1 MIKVGDKI
9 KFIATDG
16 PYEFG
21 EILTVS
27 SVDPNDSDDS
37 SFFIRFQNKEK
48 NDFWSYP
55 DPYYFEL
62 VTEEVGI
69 KYDSEKIRFD
79 LVPPECEAM
88 IAAVLTIG
96 SLKYS
101 ANNWQKIEDIQ
112 TRYFNAECRHMNA
125 KRLGEVFDPETG
137 LPHSAQAVASLIFI
151 LWEDIKDNIGAD
163 NVLSFINEK
172 LKAFK
177 ESLDKK

>member
-1 MIKVGDKI
+1 MIKAGDKVR
-9 KFIATDG
+9 FM
-16 PYEFG
+16 YEGSTEFKRG
-21 EILTVS
+21 DILTVR
-27 SVDPNDSDDS
+27 SVKHPYDGTYSICFAEEAEPGD
-37 SFFIRFQNKEK
+37 
-48 NDFWSYP
+48 WVYP
-55 DPYYFEL
+55 DPEFFEL
-62 VTEEVGI
+62 VEKEVGI

-79 LVPPECEAM
+79 LIPPECEAM

-96 SLKYS
+96 CLKYS

-112 TRYFNAECRHMNA
+112 TRYFNAESRHMNA

-137 LPHSAQAVASLIFI
+137 LPHSAQAVVSLIFI

-177 ESLDKK
+177 ESLDKE

>member
-1 MIKVGDKI
+1 MIKVGDKVRFVS
-9 KFIATDG
+9 KDG
-16 PYEFG
+16 PYKFG
-21 EILTVS
+21 EMLVVS
-27 SVDPNDSDDS
+27 IADPNDSDDS
-37 SFFIRFQNKEK
+37 SFFIRFKDQEEEG
-48 NDFWSYP
+48 FWSYP
-55 DPYYFEL
+55 DPEFFEL
-62 VTEEVGI
+62 VEKEVGV
-69 KYDSEKIRFD
+69 KYDSNKIRFD

-101 ANNWQKIEDIQ
+101 AQNWQKIEDIQ
-112 TRYFNAECRHMNA
+112 TRYFNAESRHMNA